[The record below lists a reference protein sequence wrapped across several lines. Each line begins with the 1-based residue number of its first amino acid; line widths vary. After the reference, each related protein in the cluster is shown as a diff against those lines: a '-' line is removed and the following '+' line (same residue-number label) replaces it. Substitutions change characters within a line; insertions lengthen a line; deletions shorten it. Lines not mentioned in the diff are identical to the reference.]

1 MNRGQSFGFRTAGI
15 IIGGLFGFLFF
26 KDEKFLSI
34 DVYLWLG
41 TAGFVI
47 GELISR
53 KRGI

>member
-15 IIGGLFGFLFF
+15 ILGGLIGFVFF
-26 KDEKFLSI
+26 RDDKFLSI
-34 DVYLWLG
+34 DVYLLLG

-53 KRGI
+53 KWER